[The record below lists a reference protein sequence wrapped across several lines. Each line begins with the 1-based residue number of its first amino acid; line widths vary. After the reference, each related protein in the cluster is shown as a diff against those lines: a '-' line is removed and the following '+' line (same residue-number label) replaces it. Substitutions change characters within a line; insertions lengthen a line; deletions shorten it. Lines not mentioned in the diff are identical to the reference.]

1 MCSPLV
7 MARVQAELTR
17 RGLLRAGLA
26 AGAAAAVT
34 TVAGR
39 RSVAAQATPVS
50 QPVATPV
57 AMPSLAGFS
66 AMVDLTHVVSPAFPV
81 YPGTGQMEIESA
93 RTIADDGF
101 YSVKLTFNEHTGTHM
116 DAPAHF
122 IADGTTAELIPIDR
136 LVAPLAVIDISSR
149 AASDPDAQLT
159 PDDIMA
165 WEAANGAL
173 PSGTFVAMFSGW
185 EARLPDAEAFINA
198 DASGVQHYPGI
209 HPDAAML
216 LVEERDIVGVGVDTL
231 SQDFGASVDFATH
244 VTILG
249 AGKYGVEGIANL
261 GAVPPA
267 GASIIVGGPKH
278 VAASGGP
285 SRLFAL
291 Y

>member
-7 MARVQAELTR
+7 MARVQAELSR

-26 AGAAAAVT
+26 AGAAAAVG
-34 TVAGR
+34 TVASR
-39 RSVAAQATPVS
+39 RSAMAQAT
-50 QPVATPV
+50 PVATPV

-81 YPGTGQMEIESA
+81 YPGTGQMVIESA
-93 RTIADDGF
+93 RTIANDGY
-101 YSVKLTFNEHTGTHM
+101 YSNKLTFNEHTGTHV

-122 IADGTTAELIPIDR
+122 VADGLTAELIPIER
-136 LVAPLAVIDISSR
+136 LIAPLAVIDISSR

-159 PDDIMA
+159 PDDILA
-165 WEAANGAL
+165 WESANGAL
-173 PSGTFVAMFSGW
+173 PSGAFVAMYSGW
-185 EARLPDAEAFINA
+185 ETRLPDAEAFINV
-198 DASGVQHYPGI
+198 DSDGVQHYPGI

-216 LVEERDIVGVGVDTL
+216 LVDERDIVGVGVDTL

-261 GAVPPA
+261 GSLPPS
-267 GASIIVGGPKH
+267 GATVIIGGPKH

>member
-1 MCSPLV
+1 
-7 MARVQAELTR
+7 
-17 RGLLRAGLA
+17 
-26 AGAAAAVT
+26 
-34 TVAGR
+34 
-39 RSVAAQATPVS
+39 
-50 QPVATPV
+50 
-57 AMPSLAGFS
+57 MPSLAGFS

-93 RTIADDGF
+93 RTIATDGF
-101 YSVKLTFNEHTGTHM
+101 YSIKLTFNEHTGTHM

-122 IADGTTAELIPIDR
+122 VADGMTAELIPIDR
-136 LVAPLAVIDISSR
+136 LIAPLAVIDISAR

-159 PDDIMA
+159 PDDIVA
-165 WEAANGAL
+165 WEAANGPL
-173 PSGTFVAMFSGW
+173 PSGAFVAMYSGW

-198 DASGVQHYPGI
+198 DSSGTPHFPGI
-209 HPDAAML
+209 HPDAATL

-231 SQDFGASVDFATH
+231 SQDFGASTDFATH

-261 GAVPPA
+261 NSVPPS
-267 GASIIVGGPKH
+267 GATVIVGGPKH
-278 VAASGGP
+278 VQASGGP